1 MVAIAGRVDSQ
12 DEVCP
17 SHNGEKRARRMSAGS
32 NPRKQGAKFSRWPF
46 TVWTPSS
53 ALARFEHPT
62 A

>member
-17 SHNGEKRARRMSAGS
+17 SHNGEKPARRMSAGS
-32 NPRKQGAKFSRWPF
+32 NPRKQGGEVQPLAF